1 MSANIE
7 LRQLRYFVTVAEE
20 LHFGRA
26 AKRLHMTQ
34 PPLSQTIL
42 ALEDLLGASLF
53 DRNRRGVALTPAGD
67 ALLPEARR
75 LLAQAQDLGGLVQ
88 RAATGASGRLS
99 LAFVS
104 SADYSVLPP
113 SLRAYRAAYPQVQIT
128 LQEATSDLQLE
139 ELLHGRIDA
148 GLLIPPLPE
157 KAKADLDYM
166 PVLNEPLILASPA
179 NLPELQG
186 QHMANLR
193 SVPALPLIIFPR
205 SISPGLYDAV
215 LSVFR
220 AAGITPVV
228 GQEAIQMQTIV
239 SLVSAGMGIALVPQS
254 VSNLRRPGV
263 EYRPLAQT
271 TPLVETG
278 LAWRRDNASPV
289 LRGFLDLMRKRL

>member
-53 DRNRRGVALTPAGD
+53 DRNRRGVALTPAGE

-128 LQEATSDLQLE
+128 LQ
-139 ELLHGRIDA
+139 
-148 GLLIPPLPE
+148 
-157 KAKADLDYM
+157 
-166 PVLNEPLILASPA
+166 
-179 NLPELQG
+179 
-186 QHMANLR
+186 
-193 SVPALPLIIFPR
+193 
-205 SISPGLYDAV
+205 
-215 LSVFR
+215 
-220 AAGITPVV
+220 
-228 GQEAIQMQTIV
+228 
-239 SLVSAGMGIALVPQS
+239 
-254 VSNLRRPGV
+254 
-263 EYRPLAQT
+263 
-271 TPLVETG
+271 
-278 LAWRRDNASPV
+278 
-289 LRGFLDLMRKRL
+289 